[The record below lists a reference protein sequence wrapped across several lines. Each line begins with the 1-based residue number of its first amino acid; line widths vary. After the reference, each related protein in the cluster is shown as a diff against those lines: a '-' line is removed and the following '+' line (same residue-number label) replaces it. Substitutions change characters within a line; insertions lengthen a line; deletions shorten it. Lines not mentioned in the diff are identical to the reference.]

1 MLERKRRSL
10 EARGWKVGSAQE
22 FLGLSAIEAEY
33 IDLRLRLADGLKKKR
48 LSKGVTQMEL
58 AKRMRSSQSR
68 VAKMEA
74 GDDSVSLDLIVR
86 SILCLGT
93 TRNELARI
101 LSSPRSF
108 I

>member
-101 LSSPRSF
+101 LSSPRSS

>member
-101 LSSPRSF
+101 LSSPR
-108 I
+108 